1 MSLLKRD
8 LVTIDD
14 LTNEEIEGL
23 FSLADEMTESMNK
36 QSNPCSGLIMATL
49 FYEPSTRTR
58 LSFESAMLRLG
69 GGVISSANMETSSA
83 AKGESLADTVRVVS
97 GYADIII
104 LRHPLEGAAKVAA
117 DYANVPI
124 INAGDGGHEHP
135 TQTLCDLY
143 TLRKEKGTI
152 KGLTV
157 ALWGDLRYGRTI
169 HSLSYALA
177 RFGAD
182 IISIPV
188 EGLEMP
194 AYVADKLRSE
204 YNYYVETARF
214 DDIPSVMGKV
224 DAVYINPSRPHQLSL
239 LQEEILSSSQV
250 HGPKRKPSIDALYMT
265 RVQKER
271 HPTNE
276 RTERSYSPID
286 LRALRGPRLKDTL
299 VMHPLPRVDEL
310 PYEVDKEPRSIY
322 FKQAAYGVPIRMAL
336 IALLLGAKN
345 IDIPEKEVSPT
356 PKKDFPIYKRD
367 SGLRCSNPNCISA
380 HETTYIKPEFKIVS
394 TEPLCLRCVYCDCEK
409 YPQYIASSE
418 WHQGILENKRYHSAS
433 SYLIRKIKPENLI
446 IFDSQSKAEAY
457 GFKPSKYGAGH
468 H

>member
-1 MSLLKRD
+1 MVKEKRN

-14 LTNEEIEGL
+14 MSNDEIESL
-23 FSLADEMTESMNK
+23 FLLADEMYKALDK
-36 QSNPCSGLIMATL
+36 QSNTCSGRIMATL

-69 GGVISSANMETSSA
+69 GSVISSANMDSSSA
-83 AKGESLADTVRVVS
+83 VKGESLADTIRVVS
-97 GYADIII
+97 GYADIIV

-117 DYANVPI
+117 DYARVPV

-157 ALWGDLRYGRTI
+157 ALWGDLKYGRTI

-194 AYVADKLRSE
+194 DHVTDKLRSE
-204 YNYYVETARF
+204 YNYYIETARF
-214 DDIPSVMGKV
+214 DDIPSMMGKV
-224 DAVYINPSRPHQLSL
+224 DAVYMNPSRPHQLSL
-239 LQEEILSSSQV
+239 LQAEKLSSSQI
-250 HGPKRKPSIDALYMT
+250 HNPKKETNIDALYLT

-276 RTERSYSPID
+276 SADKSYSRID
-286 LRALRGPRLKDTL
+286 LKALRGPRLKDTL

-310 PYEVDKEPRSIY
+310 PYEVDEEPRSIY
-322 FKQAAYGVPIRMAL
+322 FKQAAYGVPVRMAL
-336 IALLLGAKN
+336 TAFLLGIKN
-345 IDIPEKEVSPT
+345 INIPEEVLSPA
-356 PKKDFPIYKRD
+356 PIMDYPLYKRD
-367 SGLRCSNPNCISA
+367 TGIRCSNLNCIST

-394 TEPLCLRCVYCDCEK
+394 IGPLVLRCVYCDCEQ
-409 YPQYIASSE
+409 YPSYIASSE
-418 WHQGILENKRYHSAS
+418 WHQGTLENKRCHSAS
-433 SYLIRKIKPENLI
+433 SHLIHKIKPENLL
-446 IFDSQSKAEAY
+446 IFNSQSEAEAY
-457 GFKPSKYGAGH
+457 GFKPGKF
-468 H
+468 